1 VSSTPKSFQ
10 VTEPADKRHSRIEY
24 AMNPALLTLLRASKY
39 IAALS
44 IVAFVIAALLAKF
57 VMVKL
62 YRAEAILRPISQLMP
77 SGVASASSNPVGG
90 LSSALLG
97 STMSTGRSQEIT
109 TIMQSFDFSLAMVQ
123 RHHLQ
128 DELLSEAGGW
138 KGDSDPQ
145 WTVFRLLQDRFLA
158 DFSLRTGNVTLTYL
172 APSRAIAQQILG
184 YYIDDLR
191 EMLRDEQIRN
201 TGAAIK
207 SLKEEAKS
215 TPDSLL
221 EAQLYQMVAEQMQQ
235 QKTAMVEADFAF
247 KVLQSP
253 AASDRPYAPKP
264 ALVASMAGIVVL
276 FMSCLALLTRDWL
289 RRLRLAYERDT
300 ATSAPRRRDP
310 GTTR

>member
-1 VSSTPKSFQ
+1 
-10 VTEPADKRHSRIEY
+10 
-24 AMNPALLTLLRASKY
+24 MNPVLLTLLPAWKY
-39 IAALS
+39 IAALT
-44 IVAFVIAALLAKF
+44 VAAFVIAALLAKF
-57 VMVKL
+57 VMVKQ
-62 YRAEAILRPISQLMP
+62 YRAEAILRPVSQLMP
-77 SGVASASSNPVGG
+77 SGVGSASSNPVS

-97 STMSTGRSQEIT
+97 NSMSTGRSQEIT

-158 DFSLRTGNVTLTYL
+158 DFSLRTGNVTLEYL
-172 APSRAIAQQILG
+172 APSRAMAQQILG

-201 TGAAIK
+201 TGVAVK

-235 QKTAMVEADFAF
+235 QKTAIVEADFAF

-253 AASDRPYAPKP
+253 AASDRPYSPKP
-264 ALVASMAGIVVL
+264 ALVAGIAGIVVL

-289 RRLRLAYERDT
+289 RRLRLAYERG

-310 GTTR
+310 GATR